1 MERELRDHLSK
12 FVSAPVLFVG
22 SGVSRRFLGLPNWTG
37 LLQYLAGLT
46 GNDYGYYS
54 STAAGDPGQIAT
66 LMAPAL
72 HDYMW
77 KPAQKPLRTKYQAH
91 LTAPDS
97 AIKILTAEFFR
108 TSADVGFRTGRYA
121 AEVELFSKVVVDA
134 LITTNYDALLEDLFP
149 DYRTYVG
156 QDELIF
162 ADPAGVG
169 EIYHVHGA
177 ATQPNTLVLTHEDY
191 AEYEERNPYL
201 IAKLLTL
208 FAEHP
213 VFFVGYSLSD
223 PNIIGTLTSL
233 AACLTRQNI
242 DKLRD
247 RLIVVE
253 WEEGATPSM
262 TTTIVPVGHGVS
274 IPVIRVVV
282 PDYLAL
288 LTVLGSIERKLSG
301 ALLRQVKE
309 RLFELVR
316 DNDPKAKIF
325 VADLTH
331 GRLADEVD
339 VVFGVGAITA
349 VKSYAPLERHDLV
362 RDVLHDDRGFDPTE
376 IVHRTLPALLRQ
388 AGNFPMAK
396 YLQGA
401 GCLDADGDVV
411 DPSVD
416 PRVRT
421 RYEDGATRYLPT
433 VSVRRQAAK
442 AAAKAGTF
450 SALVKNHSPDEVLSW
465 FAALPSGKV
474 RIDSLRSFL
483 LAHEARYLDGSVQDS
498 NYVKA
503 VCLLDRKLHGP
514 SPAWAPLP
522 SVVGKR

>member
-1 MERELRDHLSK
+1 MVETQLRQHLK
-12 FVSAPVLFVG
+12 QFAAAPVLFVG
-22 SGVSRRFLGLPNWTG
+22 SGVSRRFLALPDWTG
-37 LLQYLAGLT
+37 LLRHLAGLT
-46 GNDYGYYS
+46 GNDYDYYG
-54 STAAGDPGQIAT
+54 STATGDPSRIAS

-72 HDYMW
+72 HEYLW
-77 KPAQKPLRTKYQAH
+77 QPAQEPLRTRYKDH

-97 AIKILTAEFFR
+97 AIKILTAEFFLN
-108 TSADVGFRTGRYA
+108 TADAGFRTGKHA
-121 AEVELFSKVVVDA
+121 SEVELFSKIVVDA
-134 LITTNYDALLEDLFP
+134 IITTNYDPLLEDLFP

-177 ATQPNTLVLTHEDY
+177 AAQPNTLVLTHEDY
-191 AEYEERNPYL
+191 DEFADRNPYL

-213 VFFVGYSLSD
+213 VFFMGYSLSD
-223 PNIIGTLTSL
+223 PNIISTLTSL

-253 WEEGATPSM
+253 WDPVAAPMM
-262 TTTIVPVGHGVS
+262 TTTVVPVGHGVS
-274 IPVIRVVV
+274 IPVVRIVV
-282 PDYLAL
+282 PDYVTI
-288 LTVLGSIERKLSG
+288 LTVLGSIERRLNG

-316 DNDPKAKIF
+316 DNDPKAKIY
-325 VADLTH
+325 VADLTA

-362 RDVLHDDRGFDPTE
+362 RDVLHDDRGFVSAE
-376 IVHRTLPALLRQ
+376 IVHKTLPALLRQ

-396 YLQGA
+396 YLKAA
-401 GCLDADGDVV
+401 GCLGPNGEVTDPTV
-411 DPSVD
+411 DS
-416 PRVRT
+416 RVLQ
-421 RYEDGATRYLPT
+421 RYEDGAKRYLPT
-433 VSVRRQAAK
+433 VSVRRQAAR

-450 SALVKNHSPDEVLSW
+450 AELARTCSPDEVLAW
-465 FAALPSGKV
+465 FAALPPGKV
-474 RIDSLRSFL
+474 RTDTLRNFL
-483 LAHEARYLDGSVQDS
+483 LAHEGTYLDGTVQDT

-503 VCLLDRKLHGP
+503 VCLLDRKLYGP
-514 SPAWAPLP
+514 TPAWAPLP
-522 SVVGKR
+522 